1 MYNSHSNLHHLEKL
15 VSDLVTQISLLTA
28 ENRVFKEGLTPRKLM
43 LTSRK
48 FISRLN
54 YTTCFSGGASFRFF
68 SYFFERKMSIIKGDI
83 IPPIYVTS
91 DRSKSSPIW

>member
-1 MYNSHSNLHHLEKL
+1 MDNSHSNPHHLDEL
-15 VSDLVTQISLLTA
+15 FSDLANQISLVTA
-28 ENRVFKEGLTPRKLM
+28 ENRVLKEGLTPRKSM

-48 FISRLN
+48 FISRSN
-54 YTTCFSGGASFRFF
+54 CIACFSWGASFRFF

-83 IPPIYVTS
+83 TPPIYVTS